1 MNKVIIHIKD
11 IFKMSITLITLPFY
25 KLLIKDNIFL
35 IGERKDQ
42 CQDNGF
48 HLFKYIR
55 ENKPEDK
62 VYYCI
67 TNDSKQLNKIKDLGN
82 IIYHGTIKHYI
93 YYMLASKIVG
103 AHLGSCDPESPII
116 WRLEGKGRINKYKMF
131 IQHGI
136 TKELIPSLMKKN
148 TGVNTF
154 VCGAKPE
161 YEYVNENFGY
171 CHEEVKYLGFC
182 RFDNLHDYKEKNQI
196 LLMPTWR
203 AWFGGSTW
211 GGDNDGEFVES
222 EYYSRFQSLIN
233 NDALIN
239 YLEENDMD
247 LIFYPHH
254 EMQRYLE
261 HFSTSSRRIKVAEAE
276 KYEVQEL
283 LKESKILITDYS
295 SIAFDFA
302 YMRKTVIYYQFDK
315 EKYFSQ
321 HYQKGYF
328 DYERDGFGAVV
339 AEKDELIN
347 ELIKAGNEGKDDTYL
362 QRANKFFPIYDRENC
377 KRHYELIR

>member
-67 TNDSKQLNKIKDLGN
+67 TKDSKQLNKIKDLGN

-148 TGVNTF
+148 TGVNTL
-154 VCGAKPE
+154 
-161 YEYVNENFGY
+161 YVEQSQSMNM
-171 CHEEVKYLGFC
+171 
-182 RFDNLHDYKEKNQI
+182 
-196 LLMPTWR
+196 LM
-203 AWFGGSTW
+203 
-211 GGDNDGEFVES
+211 
-222 EYYSRFQSLIN
+222 
-233 NDALIN
+233 
-239 YLEENDMD
+239 
-247 LIFYPHH
+247 
-254 EMQRYLE
+254 
-261 HFSTSSRRIKVAEAE
+261 
-276 KYEVQEL
+276 
-283 LKESKILITDYS
+283 
-295 SIAFDFA
+295 
-302 YMRKTVIYYQFDK
+302 KTLDIVMKKLNI
-315 EKYFSQ
+315 
-321 HYQKGYF
+321 
-328 DYERDGFGAVV
+328 
-339 AEKDELIN
+339 
-347 ELIKAGNEGKDDTYL
+347 
-362 QRANKFFPIYDRENC
+362 
-377 KRHYELIR
+377 